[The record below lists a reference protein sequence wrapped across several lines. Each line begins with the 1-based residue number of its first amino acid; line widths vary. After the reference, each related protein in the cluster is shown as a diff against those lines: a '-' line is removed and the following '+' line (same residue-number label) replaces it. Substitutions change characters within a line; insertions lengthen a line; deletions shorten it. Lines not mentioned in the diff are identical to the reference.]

1 MSRSKD
7 NSIKKNKTQRK
18 TKTLSK
24 KKKLGV
30 SSKKKSLKKKGGF
43 PFGYQSLPDYSVS
56 TIDIDSYGGKTY
68 NLRCSVCGGNE
79 FMLGQGMIKAG
90 RFAQLGDAAA
100 VVSTLGVVQDVS
112 SKQTIMCVCANC
124 SYVHWFRKSSF
135 VKKRDELYSRNYGYS
150 YGNSRDNNQT
160 RDPNNK
166 ITYESYNKRDR
177 QPSGWRRNIN
187 PFNWFRGRRPN
198 MSNYDSTQRDQRDPN
213 ISYNA

>member
-7 NSIKKNKTQRK
+7 NSKKKNKSQRK

-24 KKKLGV
+24 NKKLEV

-56 TIDIDSYGGKTY
+56 TFDINSYSGNTY
-68 NLRCSVCGGNE
+68 NLKCSVCGGNE
-79 FMLGQGMIKAG
+79 FMVGQGFIRNG
-90 RFAQLGDAAA
+90 RFLQPGDAVA
-100 VVSTLGVVQDVS
+100 TLFTYGVLQDVS

-124 SYVHWFRKSSF
+124 SHIHWFRKSSF
-135 VKKRDELYSRNYGYS
+135 VKKRDELYSRSYGYS
-150 YGNSRDNNQT
+150 YGTSRDNAQT
-160 RDPNNK
+160 RNNNNQ
-166 ITYESYNKRDR
+166 ITPDSYNRR
-177 QPSGWRRNIN
+177 SEPTGWRRNIN

-198 MSNYDSTQRDQRDPN
+198 MSNYDSTQRDQRNPN